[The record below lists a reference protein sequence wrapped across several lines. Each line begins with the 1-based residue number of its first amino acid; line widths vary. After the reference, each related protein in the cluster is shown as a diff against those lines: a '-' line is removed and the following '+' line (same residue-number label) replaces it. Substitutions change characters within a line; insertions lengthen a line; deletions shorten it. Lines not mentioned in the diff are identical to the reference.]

1 MACVFALAW
10 HHARMLTATDR
21 WLGDW
26 VEHAL
31 DVDCPETLRVTRA
44 CDASPCIEAGG
55 FAYLP
60 HPLRDDLWYA
70 PGVGS
75 YVLMRDGHLWLSR
88 GACATWIAFCRP
100 GLVELS
106 APPSPPTVLMTR
118 DALIA
123 LLASREMPLR
133 HELNLSEIDGHVR
146 WLWRLWTEPGCERR
160 MFDRAGLFDLRDL
173 TAL

>member
-1 MACVFALAW
+1 MF
-10 HHARMLTATDR
+10 TATDR

-31 DVDCPETLRVTRA
+31 DVDRPEMLRLTRA
-44 CDASPCIEAGG
+44 CDDACSIEAGG
-55 FAYLP
+55 FAYLQ

-75 YVLMRDGHLWLSR
+75 YLLLRDGYVWLSR
-88 GACATWIAFCRP
+88 GVSAAWSAFCRL
-100 GLVELS
+100 GLAELVTPPP
-106 APPSPPTVLMTR
+106 PPSVLMTR
-118 DALIA
+118 DALIE
-123 LLASREMPLR
+123 LLEGRAEPLR
-133 HELNLSEIDGHVR
+133 HELNVSEIDGRVR